1 MGCLHTSRWF
11 LLFLQAFTPCWTM
24 QSIVQYDYEQRP
36 FLNTKYNFSYTRGVP
51 RHTKEIAKRYFF
63 RMPLYGKAGALRR
76 QPSQRSYFHTSK
88 AGALRRQPSQRS
100 YFHTSKAG
108 ALRRQ
113 PSQRSYF
120 HTSQAGAESR
130 QPSTST
136 NRNQVITDTLSPCH
150 FRQSSPRTYP

>member
-76 QPSQRSYFHTSK
+76 QPSQRSYFHTSQ
-88 AGALRRQPSQRS
+88 AGALRRQP
-100 YFHTSKAG
+100 
-108 ALRRQ
+108 
-113 PSQRSYF
+113 PQRSYF

-130 QPSTST
+130 QLSTST

>member
-63 RMPLYGKAGALRR
+63 RMPIYGKAGALR
-76 QPSQRSYFHTSK
+76 
-88 AGALRRQPSQRS
+88 
-100 YFHTSKAG
+100 
-108 ALRRQ
+108 
-113 PSQRSYF
+113 
-120 HTSQAGAESR
+120 R

-136 NRNQVITDTLSPCH
+136 NRNQVITDTLSPRH

>member
-63 RMPLYGKAGALRR
+63 RMPHTARLALYAASPLKEATFTLPRLALKVA
-76 QPSQRSYFHTSK
+76 S
-88 AGALRRQPSQRS
+88 
-100 YFHTSKAG
+100 
-108 ALRRQ
+108 
-113 PSQRSYF
+113 
-120 HTSQAGAESR
+120 
-130 QPSTST
+130 PSTST

>member
-11 LLFLQAFTPCWTM
+11 LLFLLAFTPCWTM

-76 QPSQRSYFHTSK
+76 QP
-88 AGALRRQPSQRS
+88 P
-100 YFHTSKAG
+100 
-108 ALRRQ
+108 
-113 PSQRSYF
+113 QRSYF

-130 QPSTST
+130 QPSTSI